1 MNAELNKVEARQGDR
16 RQMNMRV
23 LFWGVPAAFVL
34 AGRSCPLGLGAGIA
48 VTNAPRDALKFAR

>member
-1 MNAELNKVEARQGDR
+1 MNTELNKVEARQGDR

-34 AGRSCPLGLGAGIA
+34 LAIIFAAGMW
-48 VTNAPRDALKFAR
+48 N